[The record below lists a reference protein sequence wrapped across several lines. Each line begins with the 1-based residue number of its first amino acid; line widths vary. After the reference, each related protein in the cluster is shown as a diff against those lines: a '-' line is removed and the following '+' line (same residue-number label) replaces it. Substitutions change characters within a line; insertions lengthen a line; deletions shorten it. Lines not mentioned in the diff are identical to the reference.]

1 VIPANIFNNEIVK
14 STRGVFQIP
23 NGFSE
28 DLAFKILKKGQNE
41 FFNCFV
47 HNSHFTEELFEIKPS
62 SYFVQDD
69 ESIGIYHI
77 KLNLNLIKKG
87 YINSKFNFILPEHI
101 LQKHNENNCI
111 IIFDLST
118 DNIIPEKGQ
127 TEYLDVLVDVI
138 ENTITHYQ
146 LNKKRCLL
154 LSCFDKTKQYLN
166 MPTLGVNTV
175 FQFFKDINKENVL
188 NIKDRKY
195 KIRCFN
201 GTHRMHRIKFLEKI
215 IDKQGLNG
223 NNISYCLKGDIQ
235 NQLEAIDNEIDN
247 DKIKGLLPLSGDDAG
262 VTDFANNSKDV
273 RRTYHKTCV
282 PSNYIDFITETEY
295 YRREVYLTEKTSRAI
310 ICKTPFVLLATP
322 YSLETL
328 KQKGFKTFSKY
339 WDESYDI
346 VLNHNKR
353 LDMVFKLFEFFND
366 LSKNDLETILD
377 DTKDILEYN
386 NQHYK
391 WYQKEYM
398 CLDSCK
404 KYFEKLNFDK

>member
-1 VIPANIFNNEIVK
+1 MIPANIYSNDSIKTPQGFYK
-14 STRGVFQIP
+14 IP

-28 DLAFKILKKGQNE
+28 ELALNVLKKGQKE
-41 FFNCFV
+41 FFNCFI
-47 HNSHFTEELFEIKPS
+47 HDTYMTEEFYEIKPS
-62 SYFVQDD
+62 SYFIQDD
-69 ESIGIYHI
+69 KSIGVYHI
-77 KLNLNLIKKG
+77 KFNLNLFKNG
-87 YINSKFNFILPEHI
+87 YIDSEFLFILPDI
-101 LQKHNENNCI
+101 VLQKHIDNNCI
-111 IIFDLST
+111 IVFDIST

-127 TEYLDVLVDVI
+127 TEWEDALVDVI
-138 ENTITHYQ
+138 ENTVTHYQ

-154 LSCFDKTKQYLN
+154 ISCFDKPKQYLDI
-166 MPTLGVNTV
+166 PTIGVNTV

-188 NIKDRKY
+188 DIKDRKY

-201 GTHRMHRIKFLEKI
+201 GTHRKHRIQFLEKI
-215 IDKQGLNG
+215 IDNQGLDG
-223 NNISYCLKGDIQ
+223 NNISYCLNGDMQ
-235 NQLEAIDNEIDN
+235 GQLESIKNEVDNQ
-247 DKIKGLLPLSGDDAG
+247 KIKRLLPLLGDDDG
-262 VTDFANNSKDV
+262 VKNSSNDV
-273 RRTYHKTCV
+273 RWSYHKTCV
-282 PSNYIDFITETEY
+282 PSNYIDFVTETEF

-310 ICKTPFVLLATP
+310 ISKTPFVLLATP
-322 YSLETL
+322 YSLEAL

-353 LDMVFKLFEFFND
+353 LDKVFKLFEFFNE
-366 LSKNDLETILD
+366 LSKNDLEIILD

-391 WYQKEYM
+391 LYQKEYM

>member
-1 VIPANIFNNEIVK
+1 MIPANIYSNNFIK
-14 STRGVFQIP
+14 THLGVFTIP
-23 NGFSE
+23 NGFNE
-28 DLAFKILKKGQNE
+28 ELALKILKKGQKE
-41 FFNCFV
+41 FFNCFL
-47 HNSHFTEELFEIKPS
+47 HDTYMTKEFYEIKPS
-62 SYFVQDD
+62 SYFIQDD
-69 ESIGIYHI
+69 TSIGVYHI
-77 KLNLNLIKKG
+77 KLNLNLFKKG
-87 YINSKFNFILPEHI
+87 YIDSKFLFILPNNVLEEHI
-101 LQKHNENNCI
+101 NNNCVI
-111 IIFDLST
+111 VFDIST

-127 TEYLDVLVDVI
+127 TEYLDALVDVI
-138 ENTITHYQ
+138 ENTVTYYQ

-154 LSCFDKTKQYLN
+154 ISCFDKSKQYLN
-166 MPTLGVNTV
+166 MPTIGVNTV

-188 NIKDRKY
+188 DIKDRKY

-201 GTHRMHRIKFLEKI
+201 GTHRKHRIQFLEKI

-223 NNISYCLKGDIQ
+223 NNVSYCLNGDMQ
-235 NQLEAIDNEIDN
+235 SQLDAVQKDTDNETL
-247 DKIKGLLPLSGDDAG
+247 KKLVPLLGDDAG
-262 VTDFANNSKDV
+262 VKDSSNDV
-273 RRTYHKTCV
+273 RWTYHKTCV

-295 YRREVYLTEKTSRAI
+295 FRREVYLTEKTSRAI
-310 ICKTPFVLLATP
+310 ISKTPFVLLATP

-353 LDMVFKLFEFFND
+353 LDMVFKLFEYFND

-391 WYQKEYM
+391 LYQKDYM
-398 CLDSCK
+398 CLDACK
-404 KYFEKLNFDK
+404 NYFEKLNFDK